1 MSKPIL
7 TIEGLETQFKTYAG
21 MVQAVRNVNLTVNEG
36 EVLAIVGE
44 SGSGK
49 SVTMMSVMR
58 LLAKNAVVKGKA
70 IFNGTD
76 LLTISNKEMSKVRG
90 REISMVF
97 QDPMTGLNPV
107 LTIGTQM
114 REGIMLHMGLNKAEA
129 NKRAIELLTKVGV
142 PEAERRL
149 TQYPHE
155 FSGGMRQRV
164 MIALGLACNP
174 RLIIAD
180 EPTTA
185 LDV

>member
-1 MSKPIL
+1 MSKPLL

-21 MVQAVRNVNLTVNEG
+21 LVQAVRNVNLTVHEG
-36 EVLAIVGE
+36 ECLAVVGE

-49 SVTMMSVMR
+49 SVTMMSFMR
-58 LLAKNAVVKGKA
+58 LLAKNAVVSGKVD
-70 IFNGTD
+70 FNGVD
-76 LLTISNKEMSKVRG
+76 LLKISNKEMSKIRG

-114 REGIMLHMGLNKAEA
+114 REGMQLHLGLSKAEA
-129 NKRAIELLTKVGV
+129 NHRAIELLNKVGV
-142 PEAERRL
+142 PEPARRL
-149 TQYPHE
+149 AQYPHE

-174 RLIIAD
+174 RLII
-180 EPTTA
+180 
-185 LDV
+185 